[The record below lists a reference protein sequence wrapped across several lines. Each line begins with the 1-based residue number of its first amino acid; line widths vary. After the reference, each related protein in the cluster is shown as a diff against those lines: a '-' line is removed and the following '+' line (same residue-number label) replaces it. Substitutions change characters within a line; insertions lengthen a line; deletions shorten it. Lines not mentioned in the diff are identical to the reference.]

1 MNSLFSLPL
10 PAGPRDAVYW
20 RDVHGAAAGLALV
33 QAADEAPG
41 PVLAVCES
49 GELAETMLRELR
61 YFASGAEDA
70 APVLGLPDWETLP
83 YDGFSPHQDI
93 VSERLATLAR
103 LPDLR
108 RGVVVLSAT
117 TLMHRLPPAPYIAGN
132 SLDLRTGQ
140 SVDIG
145 GMRERMVQAGYRVT
159 DSVMEHGEIAVR
171 GSIID
176 IFPMGSDVPLR
187 IDLFDE
193 QIDSIRT
200 FDPETQRSGGETDAV
215 RMLPGREY
223 PLDAAGVKAFRRRF
237 AERFDIDPRQCPLHQ
252 DVASGI
258 DSPGLEYY
266 LALFFDSP
274 GTTFDF
280 LPEDAVV
287 CAVGDLRAAAGRFW
301 ESVESRHQECLIDR
315 YRPVLPPREVFL
327 EPGEMLARIGER
339 RRIEI
344 RDHPDAASLHCAP
357 LPDLSAD
364 VRLQKPFSRL
374 RRFMKAEGGRV
385 AFCAESAGRR
395 QNLLEL
401 LRQHGIRPALMD
413 HWRDFAAGAEPAA
426 LLAAPLDR
434 GFRMPRRGVA
444 LVAEAQLFGER
455 VAQRRRRRKVQ
466 DNTEFIVRSLAELR
480 IGDAVVHI
488 DHGIGRYQGLKTIAT
503 DGQAGEFLVIRYAD
517 DAILYVPVAAL
528 RLVSRYSGPDQDNVP
543 INRLGTE
550 QWRKVRRK
558 AAERIR
564 DVAAELLDI
573 HARRAA
579 RPGRAC
585 RPDREELDRFAA
597 GFPFEETADQAAA
610 IDAVLEDMAAER
622 AMDRL
627 ICGDV
632 GFGKTEVAMRAA
644 FVAAGS
650 GRQTVALVP
659 TTLLAQQHCDSF
671 RDRFADWP
679 FIVEVISRFKSAGRQ
694 AAVLEDFKKGKIDIL
709 IGTHK
714 LLHAPLDFKNI
725 GLLVIDE
732 EHRFG
737 VRQKEKLKSLR
748 ADVDILTLTATPIP
762 RTLNMALSGMRDLSL
777 IASPPARRLS
787 IKTFVR
793 EHQDSLVKEA
803 VSRELLRGGQA
814 FYLHND
820 VKTIG
825 RAAERLEAIVPEAR
839 IAVAHGQM
847 RERELERVMAN
858 FYHKRFNVLVCT
870 TIIETGIDIPSANT
884 IVISRADRF
893 GLAQLHQ
900 LRGRVGRSHH
910 QAYAYLLLSGDARL
924 RRDARKRIEAL
935 QAASALG
942 AGFTLASR
950 DLEIRGAGELLGDEQ
965 SGHIQKIGFSLYTEM
980 LEEAVAAIRDGRTPP
995 PDLAAAAATEIN
1007 LRVPALIP
1015 DDYLPDVHM
1024 RLVMYKR
1031 IASAGGADELEELK
1045 AEMIDRFGP
1054 LPAPLGLLLR
1064 QTRLQARAR
1073 QLGIRK
1079 IDAGADAGRVE
1090 FAPQTPVDPLSL
1102 VRLVQSEPERYQLS
1116 GGGRLHFTHRCDTAD
1131 GKVEFVDRLLD
1142 RIRPDER
1149 RAA

>member
-1 MNSLFSLPL
+1 MSPLFALPQ
-10 PAGPRDAVYW
+10 PAGPQDATYW
-20 RDVHGAAAGLALV
+20 RDVHGAAVSLALG

-61 YFASGAEDA
+61 YFAAGADA

-83 YDGFSPHQDI
+83 YDNFSPHQDI

-103 LPDLR
+103 LPGLS
-108 RGVVVLSAT
+108 RGIVVLSAT
-117 TLMHRLPPAPYIAGN
+117 TLMHRTPPAPYIVGN
-132 SLDLRTGQ
+132 SLDLRAGQ
-140 SVDIG
+140 NVSIED
-145 GMRERMVQAGYRVT
+145 MRARMVRAGYRVT

-176 IFPMGSDVPLR
+176 IFPMGSEVPLR

-200 FDPETQRSGGETDAV
+200 FDPETQRSDSKTDAV

-223 PLDAAGVKAFRRRF
+223 PLDAAGIAGFRRRF

-266 LALFFDSP
+266 LALFFDAP
-274 GTTFDF
+274 GTVFDF
-280 LPEDAVV
+280 LPGNAAV
-287 CAVGDLRAAAGRFW
+287 CAVGDLQGAAGRFW
-301 ESVESRHQECLIDR
+301 ESVESRHRDCLIDR
-315 YRPVLPPREVFL
+315 YRPVLPPKAVFL
-327 EPGEMLARIGER
+327 EVGEMLSLAGSR

-364 VRLQKPFSRL
+364 IRLQKPFSRL
-374 RRFMKAEGGRV
+374 RRFMETEGDRV
-385 AFCAESAGRR
+385 AFCADSAGRR

-401 LRQHGIRPALMD
+401 LRQHGIRPAVMD
-413 HWRDFAAGAEPAA
+413 HWRDFADGAEPAA

-434 GFRMPRRGVA
+434 GFRLPRRNIA
-444 LVAEAQLFGER
+444 LVTEAQLFGER

-466 DNTEFIVRSLAELR
+466 DNTEFVVRNLAELR
-480 IGDAVVHI
+480 VGDAVVHI
-488 DHGIGRYQGLKTIAT
+488 DHGIGRYQGLKTITA
-503 DGQAGEFLVIRYAD
+503 DGQDGEFLVIRYAD

-543 INRLGTE
+543 ISRLGTDH
-550 QWRKVRRK
+550 WRKVRRK

-597 GFPFEETADQAAA
+597 GFPFEETPDQAGA
-610 IDAVLEDMAAER
+610 IDAVLKDMAAER

-644 FVAAGS
+644 FAAAGD
-650 GRQTVALVP
+650 GRQTVMLVP
-659 TTLLAQQHCDSF
+659 TTLLAQQHFDSF

-694 AAVLEDFKKGKIDIL
+694 AAVLEDFKNKKIDIL

-714 LLHAPLDFKNI
+714 LLHAPLDFKHI

-737 VRQKEKLKSLR
+737 VRQKERLKSLR

-762 RTLNMALSGMRDLSL
+762 RTLNMALAGMRDLSL

-803 VSRELLRGGQA
+803 ISRELLRGGQA

-825 RAAERLEAIVPEAR
+825 RAAERLEEIVPQAR

-884 IVISRADRF
+884 IVIARADRF

-935 QAASALG
+935 QAATALG

-995 PDLAAAAATEIN
+995 PDLAAASATEIN

-1031 IASAGGADELEELK
+1031 IASAGGADELAELK

-1054 LPAPLGLLLR
+1054 LPTPLELLFR
-1064 QTRLQARAR
+1064 QTRLQMMARR
-1073 QLGIRK
+1073 LGIRK

-1090 FAPQTPVDPLSL
+1090 FAPRTPVDPLSL
-1102 VRLVQSEPERYQLS
+1102 VRLVQSEPDRYRLT
-1116 GGGRLHFTHRCDTAD
+1116 GGGQLHFAHRCDTAD
-1131 GKVEFVDRLLD
+1131 GKVEFVGRLLD